1 MGVQDVKC
9 AGQAEQSQ
17 SEGAQHK
24 PAEPSSRRLD
34 LADGGAILLDP
45 LFLRA
50 SWIQRRL
57 NSALQAALSLSL
69 KRQEAEGLLAAGDR
83 PQSPAPGAGEREAI
97 RIARRTFLEQQT
109 LRSQQTWQ
117 LELDKISASV
127 PAPCPSPPQPRTWS
141 NSSGQPPAS
150 DGKGVRRPRAAPT
163 GARRRTPVISGR
175 VARPRKYPGP
185 PPARDPRPLPIA
197 RCRREQPR

>member
-69 KRQEAEGLLAAGDR
+69 KRQEAEGLLVADL
-83 PQSPAPGAGEREAI
+83 EA
-97 RIARRTFLEQQT
+97 LE
-109 LRSQQTWQ
+109 
-117 LELDKISASV
+117 
-127 PAPCPSPPQPRTWS
+127 
-141 NSSGQPPAS
+141 
-150 DGKGVRRPRAAPT
+150 RAAE
-163 GARRRTPVISGR
+163 VMNISFTTE
-175 VARPRKYPGP
+175 PW
-185 PPARDPRPLPIA
+185 
-197 RCRREQPR
+197 